1 MLRSCI
7 AISWIGVATV
17 ATAEP
22 IRMTDDAIRQ
32 QLTSSAV
39 LEIDTPL
46 GLTIPVRFSSNGIVS
61 GEAGAMASMLGAAK
75 DRGRWWTDRD
85 QLCVKWFRWF
95 DAKAR
100 CITLRRDGQRVYW
113 QEASGESG
121 TATIVENALVAA
133 APVAKPTSD
142 RKIDVVATDMTTP
155 PAMTTAE
162 VSSPTLTDASPAA
175 DEMPSLR
182 FAAASLSEA
191 VSSPPPEADS
201 PSKLGVGET
210 TAEEPTPPP
219 AFNAKPVSSSL
230 PSTEKPARQPRQIP
244 LRNQARAAKTQT
256 WAEASFRVA
265 GVNVG
270 DTLNVRRGPSE
281 FHVTVGSI
289 SPKAR
294 GVRIVGECRELWCPI
309 RYGRVAGWVNRYYL
323 AEDVAR
329 EAAQR

>member
-1 MLRSCI
+1 MLRSCL
-7 AISWIGVATV
+7 AVSWIGVATV

-22 IRMTDDAIRQ
+22 VRMTDDAIKQ

-95 DAKAR
+95 DAKTR
-100 CITLRRDGQRVYW
+100 CITLQRDGQRVYW

-121 TATIVENALVAA
+121 TATIVENAQAAA
-133 APVAKPTSD
+133 APVAKPANE
-142 RKIDVVATDMTTP
+142 RKIDDMATAMATP
-155 PAMTTAE
+155 PVVNSAE
-162 VSSPTLTDASPAA
+162 VSSPTLADTSPAPN
-175 DEMPSLR
+175 EMPSLR

-191 VSSPPPEADS
+191 VSSPPPEANN
-201 PSKLGVGET
+201 PSKLGVGEP
-210 TAEEPTPPP
+210 TAEDAPPP
-219 AFNAKPVSSSL
+219 LPSNAKPASSSP
-230 PSTEKPARQPRQIP
+230 PSPEKLARRPKRTP
-244 LRNQARAAKTQT
+244 LRHADRPENSQPPAQ
-256 WAEASFRVA
+256 ASFRVA
-265 GVNVG
+265 GVNFG

-289 SPKAR
+289 SPQAR

-329 EAAQR
+329 EASRR